1 MNKILGCVIAMG
13 LVSGLSAQG
22 APKNIGGLEF
32 SGFLRYRY
40 EWTENP
46 RPVAEDVYLS
56 QDGNYITGP
65 AESGNAGANA
75 KSETRTSLWI
85 NVDKKFNGR
94 TRFHAVLQGETLSG
108 RTTKSALGIKQ
119 AYAATKF
126 GPAEFALGRFMPE
139 IGLGTIGGAPVSDGA
154 WLSLNTD
161 LVSSNIYLVKW
172 GNQVDAYTSTIYNTA
187 SATCVFGDLK
197 VRPVKGLT
205 LSVAYTADVSSDA
218 AEKKYKSLAAGAE
231 YRYVS
236 NNIPWFTL
244 SGEYAKNTAEKAR
257 SFTAQAADGTI
268 APLLS
273 GLSASKDP
281 VAWYVTAKTLGAHP
295 FRPGTFGLALQY
307 RRADAGFDILGNA
320 NPMVWNNPMNWS
332 SPSPAGIADNHKGFE
347 LSGEVTVFE
356 GTILKAAYGFMKTT
370 DPLAFKDLGSMGH
383 VVVPTAG
390 VPYYQVAGSD
400 SQKYLT
406 AQVVYLF

>member
-22 APKNIGGLEF
+22 APKSLGGLEF

-56 QDGNYITGP
+56 QDGNYITTP

-75 KSETRTSLWI
+75 KSETRTSLWL

-108 RTTKSALGIKQ
+108 RTTKAALNIKQ

-126 GPAEFALGRFMPE
+126 GPAELALGRFMPE

-161 LVSSNIYLVKW
+161 LVSSNVYLVKW
-172 GNQVDAYTSTIYNTA
+172 GNQLDAYTSTIYNASTA
-187 SATCVFGDLK
+187 SYFFGDLK
-197 VRPVKGLT
+197 VRPMKGLT
-205 LSVAYTADVSSDA
+205 LSVAYTADVSSEA
-218 AEKKYKSLAAGAE
+218 AEKKYKSYAVGAE
-231 YRYVS
+231 YKYVS

-244 SGEYAKNTAEKAR
+244 SGEYSKNTAEKAR
-257 SFTAQAADGTI
+257 SFTVDLAEGAFPAA
-268 APLLS
+268 
-273 GLSASKDP
+273 ASTVKKDP
-281 VAWYVTAKTLGAHP
+281 TAWYVTAKTLGAHP
-295 FRPGTFGLALQY
+295 FRPGTFGLAVQY
-307 RRADAGFDILGNA
+307 RKADAGFDILGNA
-320 NPMVWNNPMNWS
+320 NPMVWNNPINWS

-356 GTILKAAYGFMKTT
+356 GTILKAAYGLMKTT
-370 DPLAFKDLGSMGH
+370 DPLAFKDLGSLG
-383 VVVPTAG
+383 TIG
-390 VPYYQVAGSD
+390 GTGYRVATD